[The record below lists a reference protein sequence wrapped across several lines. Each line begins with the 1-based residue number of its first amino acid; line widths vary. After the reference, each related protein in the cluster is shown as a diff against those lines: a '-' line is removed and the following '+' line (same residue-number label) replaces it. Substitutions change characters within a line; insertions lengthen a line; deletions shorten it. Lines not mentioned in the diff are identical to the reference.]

1 MKRLTVFL
9 LALLFTLS
17 GCAPKTEAESPN
29 ASLSVSTV
37 TPALQNPTAVTDMS
51 SGSDID
57 ELPIEPTWTYPGSD
71 NWQMT
76 GQFGGTTKA
85 MYRDGD
91 RLYLG
96 SGLHVLVLN
105 VADPEAIEVM
115 ATSPLLPQFV
125 ESISGDGL
133 GHLFVSCGSGGMVI
147 LNVSNSS
154 TPTISGY
161 LDTMGYTENAI
172 SYGQYVI
179 LADGPQGVQIA
190 DVSDVQNPTVV
201 SEAYSLAYVYDIA
214 IKDTTVYAAG
224 GGSGLFT
231 VDLSDPKMPAEA
243 GMIQLNGCQYDVEIV
258 NERLYLAGAWGG
270 VSAFDI
276 GEPLSPKLV
285 NNTETTGW
293 AMALENADDDLLVLD
308 GADGAMLY
316 DLSSSYPELLSTFTL
331 FGFVGSGAMEGNTVF
346 LLDEEFGLVSV
357 DYSDKSAP
365 ELLCRW
371 MPLTEARRLTV
382 NGTTAY
388 VAGDFPACT

>member
-115 ATSPLLPQFV
+115 GTSPLLPQFI
-125 ESISGDGL
+125 ESISGDEE
-133 GHLFVSCGSGGMVI
+133 GHLFVSCGSGGLVI

-154 TPTISGY
+154 APTISGY
-161 LDTMGYTENAI
+161 LDTMG
-172 SYGQYVI
+172 
-179 LADGPQGVQIA
+179 
-190 DVSDVQNPTVV
+190 
-201 SEAYSLAYVYDIA
+201 
-214 IKDTTVYAAG
+214 
-224 GGSGLFT
+224 
-231 VDLSDPKMPAEA
+231 
-243 GMIQLNGCQYDVEIV
+243 
-258 NERLYLAGAWGG
+258 
-270 VSAFDI
+270 
-276 GEPLSPKLV
+276 
-285 NNTETTGW
+285 
-293 AMALENADDDLLVLD
+293 
-308 GADGAMLY
+308 
-316 DLSSSYPELLSTFTL
+316 
-331 FGFVGSGAMEGNTVF
+331 
-346 LLDEEFGLVSV
+346 
-357 DYSDKSAP
+357 
-365 ELLCRW
+365 
-371 MPLTEARRLTV
+371 
-382 NGTTAY
+382 
-388 VAGDFPACT
+388 